1 VAFNIGGF
9 LVSDEAA
16 AKAVPYLSYALTK
29 KTRTRLINILL
40 LDILGEIKIR
50 TIDPRRH
57 TTMGDSVRNVQGE
70 CSFFQV
76 INIKINSSYSFTKIT
91 FF

>member
-1 VAFNIGGF
+1 VALNIGGF

-16 AKAVPYLSYALTK
+16 AKAAPYFSYALTR

-50 TIDPRRH
+50 TIDPRRC
-57 TTMGDSVRNVQGE
+57 TAMGDAVRNVQGN
-70 CSFFQV
+70 CHS
-76 INIKINSSYSFTKIT
+76 
-91 FF
+91 